1 MSVQRKQGVAS
12 EVRFERQELE
22 VPVKVFFLLL
32 CLWTCIEAS
41 AKATVQIEDAPNII
55 VILTDDM
62 GYGDLSSYGHP
73 LIKTPHIDD
82 LAASGQRWTSF
93 YASSPLCN
101 QSRVALMT
109 GRMPVRIH
117 AGGLNRWA
125 NLPRSELTMGQLLK
139 QAGYATAYIG
149 KWGLSGRF
157 ANGGVHPNDAGFDY
171 FFGVE
176 DFNDGGRRADL
187 PATYEAIKNSVSEDY
202 SFGLFRQRKE
212 IENPTHQP
220 SLTQRY
226 TREAVTWLQT
236 KRAQPFF
243 LFLGHTMPHVPIF
256 GAPEFAGR
264 SRAGR
269 YGDVIEELDWSV
281 GQIITALKASN
292 LREKTL
298 VIFSSD
304 NGPWLTYF
312 DIGGSPGPFRDGKH
326 TTWEGGLRV
335 PGIFSW
341 PGTISPAV
349 IDGIGVQVDLLATLA
364 TIVNVALPDDRD
376 YDSMNLSGVLL
387 DGDESPRDRWFY
399 YATRGGL
406 WAARLN
412 NFKLVLES
420 WDSVAKEG
428 DASEWRGFDN
438 HIVHEPP
445 LLFDLSTDLAERNDI
460 AAKHPGVVKR
470 IKAAIAGYQAGLP
483 E

>member
-1 MSVQRKQGVAS
+1 M
-12 EVRFERQELE
+12 L
-22 VPVKVFFLLL
+22 VKVFCLFLG
-32 CLWTCIEAS
+32 LWIVIPTS
-41 AKATVQIEDAPNII
+41 AEPPVHLQDAPNIL

-101 QSRVALMT
+101 QSRVALIT

-117 AGGLNRWA
+117 GGGLNRWA
-125 NLPRSELTMGQLLK
+125 NLPNSELTMGQLLK

-187 PATYEAIKNSVSEDY
+187 PATYEAIKTSVSEDY

-226 TREAVTWLQT
+226 TREAVAWLQT
-236 KRAQPFF
+236 PRAQPFF

-256 GAPEFAGR
+256 SAPEFVGR

-281 GQIITALKASN
+281 GQITAALKASS
-292 LREKTL
+292 LRENTL

-349 IDGIGVQVDLLATLA
+349 IDGIGVQVDLFATLA
-364 TIVNVALPDDRD
+364 TIANLSLPEDRD
-376 YDSMNLSGVLL
+376 YDSIDLSGVLL
-387 DGDESPRDRWFY
+387 DGAESPRDRWFY

-406 WAARLN
+406 WAARLD

-420 WDSVAKEG
+420 WDSVTKEG
-428 DASEWRGFDN
+428 GTSEWRGFDN
-438 HIVHEPP
+438 HIVHDPP
-445 LLFDLSTDLAERNDI
+445 LLFDLSTDLAERNNI
-460 AAKHPGVVKR
+460 APQHPGVVKR
-470 IKAAIAGYQAGLP
+470 IKAAISGYQAGLP